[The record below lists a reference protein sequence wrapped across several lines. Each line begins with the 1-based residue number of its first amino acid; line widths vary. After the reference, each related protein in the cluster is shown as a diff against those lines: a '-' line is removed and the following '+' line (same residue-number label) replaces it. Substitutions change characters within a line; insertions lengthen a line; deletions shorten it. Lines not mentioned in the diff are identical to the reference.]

1 MRSSQGLGRL
11 VLAER
16 LAHRPPLALFQLAEL
31 ERGLWFPGQH
41 GPAVVT
47 WRVPRTGINQKLD
60 FELRNL
66 LMAFRLESDS
76 IINEM
81 LAAKPHL

>member
-1 MRSSQGLGRL
+1 

-16 LAHRPPLALFQLAEL
+16 LAHRLPLALFQLAETRARAL
-31 ERGLWFPGQH
+31 VPAQH

-60 FELRNL
+60 FELRHL

>member
-1 MRSSQGLGRL
+1 

-16 LAHRPPLALFQLAEL
+16 LAHRPSLALFQLAETWARAL
-31 ERGLWFPGQH
+31 VPAQH

-47 WRVPRTGINQKLD
+47 WRVPRTGINQNLD

-76 IINEM
+76 IINEV